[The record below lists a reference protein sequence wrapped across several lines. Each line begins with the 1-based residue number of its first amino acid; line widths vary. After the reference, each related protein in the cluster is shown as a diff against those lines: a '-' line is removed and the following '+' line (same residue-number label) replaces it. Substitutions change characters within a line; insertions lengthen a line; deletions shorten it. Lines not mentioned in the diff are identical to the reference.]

1 MFCEHNNNSIPYAH
15 MKAVLE
21 TLHISPA
28 VYGLRVAYIVLHTF
42 LPVVSALGFVA
53 AKVLVFDPWSYFF
66 IALSVISV
74 MFFLSLRFTE
84 MPNRVSS
91 MVWLFV
97 YPALFLVLS
106 QFVYNENWKVN
117 LAYLAAQELF
127 SVTLLGVFLW
137 WHEHRQPAS
146 TDKTLQ
152 GFIAVLL
159 VCNVLSIAA
168 LVASAYRMQQTTDG
182 STSSLLLGGI
192 LLYMVVS
199 AVLEARAGARRVVN
213 P

>member
-1 MFCEHNNNSIPYAH
+1 

-21 TLHISPA
+21 TLRISPA
-28 VYGLRVAYIVLHTF
+28 VYGLRVAYIVLHAC

-53 AKVLVFDPWSYFF
+53 AKALVFDPWSYFF

-97 YPALFLVLS
+97 YPIVFIVIS
-106 QFVYNENWKVN
+106 QFVYNEHWMVN
-117 LAYLAAQELF
+117 VGYLAAQELF
-127 SVTLLGVFLW
+127 SVTLLGAFLW

-146 TDKTLQ
+146 TDNTLQ
-152 GFIAVLL
+152 GFIGVLL

-168 LVASAYRMQQTTDG
+168 LVASAYRMQQKTDG
-182 STSSLLLGGI
+182 STSALLLGGT
-192 LLYMVVS
+192 LLYMLVS
-199 AVLEARAGARRVVN
+199 GVLEARTASRRVTVS
-213 P
+213 